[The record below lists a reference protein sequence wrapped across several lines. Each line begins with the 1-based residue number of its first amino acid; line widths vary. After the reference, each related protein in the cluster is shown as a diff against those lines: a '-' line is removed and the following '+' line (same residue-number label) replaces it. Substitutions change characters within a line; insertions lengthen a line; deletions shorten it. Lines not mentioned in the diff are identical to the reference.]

1 MGSWAGTWASSRRV
15 LRSVN
20 GHCGRD
26 TLHGAL
32 GFIGFR
38 AINMPIGVLPPS
50 ISLDISATASVPQV
64 S

>member
-1 MGSWAGTWASSRRV
+1 MGVISACASFSEWA
-15 LRSVN
+15 L
-20 GHCGRD
+20 GRD

-32 GFIGFR
+32 GFIGFG

>member
-1 MGSWAGTWASSRRV
+1 
-15 LRSVN
+15 VN

>member
-1 MGSWAGTWASSRRV
+1 MGVISACALFSEWA
-15 LRSVN
+15 L
-20 GHCGRD
+20 GRD

-32 GFIGFR
+32 GFIGFG